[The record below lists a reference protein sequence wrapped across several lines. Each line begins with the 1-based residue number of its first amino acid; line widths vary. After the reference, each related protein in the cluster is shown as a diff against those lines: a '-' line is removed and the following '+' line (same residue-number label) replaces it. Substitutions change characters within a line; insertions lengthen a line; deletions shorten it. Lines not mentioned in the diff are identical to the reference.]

1 MMMMMRS
8 PRLAAPALR
17 CAPTLPPRSSAAL
30 ACRGLALAA
39 SSPKLRSRAFCSGVS
54 FRQPEEHTMIRDL
67 AVRFVNDFL
76 MPLEPALLEREASG
90 KLLRL
95 APEEQT
101 TLKEKCKELGLWGLD
116 LPEEFGGVNLPNTAL
131 VMIDEE
137 LGRTIVPF
145 TFPPDSPN
153 LHMMMEACNDE
164 QRERYMLPYSRGETV
179 SAIGISEPG
188 AGADPRRMQC
198 KAVKKGDFWLL
209 NGTKIWIT
217 RGDVMDHVIL
227 MAQADPGDGSSGGIT
242 AFFVDAGTPGLTVS
256 REIRMLG
263 GQVTYELVLEDCKV
277 PDANL
282 LGKVGEGFAPMQTR
296 LTRRR
301 LEMAAWS
308 IGMARRAMDMM
319 IQQANQRV
327 LFGSKL
333 ADKQAIQWWVAELA
347 TKIHATRLM
356 ALDCAWKQDQGMDVK
371 TEASMLKF
379 SATEVATE
387 AIDKSMQAW
396 GAMGM
401 CKDMPLHILASEI
414 RTMRIYDG
422 PSEVHRMVVARSL
435 LKGYWTL

>member
-1 MMMMMRS
+1 LGGTMSILRS
-8 PRLAAPALR
+8 R
-17 CAPTLPPRSSAAL
+17 TT
-30 ACRGLALAA
+30 GLAL
-39 SSPKLRSRAFCSGVS
+39 SRQLRRTMATSMQDYENLAQGINFAP
-54 FRQPEEHTMIRDL
+54 PEEHAMVKDL
-67 AVRFVNDFL
+67 ATSFVDDFL
-76 MPLEPALLEREASG
+76 MPLEPTLLEREASG
-90 KLLRL
+90 GMLRL
-95 APEEQT
+95 TAEESVP
-101 TLKEKCKELGLWGLD
+101 LKEKCRELGLWGLD
-116 LPEEFGGVNLPNTAL
+116 LPEEFDGVDLPNTAL
-131 VMIDEE
+131 VMLDEE
-137 LGRTIVPF
+137 IGRTITPF

-153 LHMMMEACNDE
+153 LHMMLAAANEE

-188 AGADPRRMQC
+188 AGADPRGMAT
-198 KAVKKGDFWLL
+198 KAVKDGDQWVI

-227 MAQADPGDGSSGGIT
+227 MAQADAADGGAGGIT
-242 AFFVDAGTPGLTVS
+242 AFFVDKDTPGLTVS
-256 REIRMLG
+256 REIKMLG
-263 GQVTYELVLEDCKV
+263 GQSTYELVLEDCKV

-282 LGKVGEGFAPMQTR
+282 LGKIGQGFAPMQTR

-308 IGMARRAMDMM
+308 IGMARRALGML
-319 IQQANQRV
+319 IEQANQRST
-327 LFGSKL
+327 FGSKL
-333 ADKQAIQWWVAELA
+333 ADKQSMQWWVADIA

-356 ALDCAWKQDQGMDVK
+356 ALDCAWKQDNGIDVK

-379 SATEVATE
+379 YATEMATD

-401 CKDMPLHILASEI
+401 TKDMPLHILGTEI

-435 LKGYWTL
+435 LRGYSDMLQL